1 MLKTMLTLALIGVAQ
16 LTAFAQA
23 PLTQGYVKYKTTD
36 VKGDGMAMLGM
47 QNSTQA
53 MYFTKKQ
60 HKIEAD
66 MLGGKMKTAAI
77 TDLKTKSSTLIVTGA
92 GNIKKVVTYTDD
104 GKKPKITITYD
115 AKTKKKI
122 LGYDCTK
129 VSIKTEDG
137 GTITLFVTD
146 KIAPAAS
153 PFEGQFPDLKGFP
166 LEFSANK
173 GGARAVFTAT
183 EVGSK
188 ATKADFRIPTVK
200 EGYERM
206 TMDEFQKFIGKTF
219 Q

>member
-1 MLKTMLTLALIGVAQ
+1 MFKSIAIFAIIGLSQ
-16 LTAFAQA
+16 SLAFAQA
-23 PLTQGYVKYKTTD
+23 VLKEGYVKYKTTD

-53 MYFTKKQ
+53 MYFSKKQ
-60 HKIEAD
+60 YKIEAD

-77 TDLKTKSSTLIVTGA
+77 TDLKTQKSTLIVTGA
-92 GNIKKVVTYTDD
+92 GNIKKVVTYDEDT
-104 GKKPKITITYD
+104 KKPKVTITYD

-122 LGYDCTK
+122 SGYDCTK
-129 VSIKTEDG
+129 VTITSEEN
-137 GTITLFVTD
+137 GTVTLFVTD
-146 KIAPAAS
+146 KIAPLAS
-153 PFEGQFPDLKGFP
+153 PFERQFPGLKGFP

-183 EVGSK
+183 EIGSK
-188 ATKADFRIPTVK
+188 AAKSDFKIPTVK